1 MGAAMILRPV
11 SPSVAL
17 TLLLLAT
24 SALAQS
30 AAPASPPATATPPAA
45 PKPAATAPA
54 APKPAETASPAPA
67 KEEPRSES
75 KFLAALYAEIAKQS
89 AAEEEKE
96 LGEGETTASFHV
108 DASGKIDKV
117 TIDKTTSEAHAAAVK
132 RILAQVAAP
141 RPPGGGMDIGQTFK
155 FH

>member
-1 MGAAMILRPV
+1 MGGPV
-11 SPSVAL
+11 IAKTFLPGLAL
-17 TLLLLAT
+17 TLSLLVT
-24 SALAQS
+24 SALAQQS
-30 AAPASPPATATPPAA
+30 VAPTPP
-45 PKPAATAPA
+45 PAPA

-89 AAEEEKE
+89 ASEEEKE

-132 RILAQVAAP
+132 RILAQVSAP
-141 RPPGGGMDIGQTFK
+141 RPPGGGMDVGQTFK

>member
-1 MGAAMILRPV
+1 MILRAV
-11 SPSVAL
+11 SPGLAL
-17 TLLLLAT
+17 TLSLLAT

-30 AAPASPPATATPPAA
+30 AAPTSPSAAATSPGA
-45 PKPAATAPA
+45 PKPATTAPP
-54 APKPAETASPAPA
+54 APKPAETATPAPA

-117 TIDKTTSEAHAAAVK
+117 TIDKTTSEAHSAAVK
-132 RILAQVAAP
+132 RILAQVTAP
-141 RPPGGGMDIGQTFK
+141 HPPGGGMDIGQTFK

>member
-1 MGAAMILRPV
+1 MIAKPF
-11 SPSVAL
+11 SPGVAL
-17 TLLLLAT
+17 TLSLLAT

-30 AAPASPPATATPPAA
+30 GAPTPPPAA
-45 PKPAATAPA
+45 AAAPA

-108 DASGKIDKV
+108 DATGKIDKV

-132 RILAQVAAP
+132 RILAQVTAP
-141 RPPGGGMDIGQTFK
+141 RPPGGGMDVGQTFK